1 MLRVADILTESIV
14 DGPGIR
20 SVVFF
25 QGCSHDCRG
34 CHNPSTHTF
43 AGGTLCT
50 PEELA
55 AKVLSGLTPLH
66 RGITLSG
73 GDPLQQDESDLV
85 SFISLL
91 KKARPELNIWI
102 YTGYTYEEVK
112 NQKGLSLAQVL
123 VDGPFVLARRNLEL
137 PFRGSDNQRLIDL
150 EATRKC
156 GQVRLW
162 SRQKRAENI

>member
-1 MLRVADILTESIV
+1 MLMSCLADACRLCSTEMC
-14 DGPGIR
+14 GTRRTQPGF
-20 SVVFF
+20 SVGFEN
-25 QGCSHDCRG
+25 QTWET
-34 CHNPSTHTF
+34 NIWYTNM
-43 AGGTLCT
+43 
-50 PEELA
+50 
-55 AKVLSGLTPLH
+55 
-66 RGITLSG
+66 
-73 GDPLQQDESDLV
+73 
-85 SFISLL
+85 L

-162 SRQKRAENI
+162 SR